1 MPKVGEKE
9 FDYTDEG
16 IVEAQV
22 ESAKTGSPMQ
32 VSDAMKRSQTMYP
45 GGGKT
50 GYNVPKYKHGG
61 VAPYEVLEGEQ
72 IKDESILGAE
82 AQQGALKAMSI
93 ALKRKYQEITD
104 EPDVS
109 QVTSGDHVIIYGK
122 KGGKVKK

>member
-16 IVEAQV
+16 IAEAQA

-32 VSDAMKRSQTMYP
+32 VSDAMERSQTMYP

-50 GYNVPKYKHGG
+50 GYNVPKYKRGG
-61 VAPYEVLEGEQ
+61 VVPYGVLEGEQ
-72 IKDESILGAE
+72 TKDEAV
-82 AQQGALKAMSI
+82 LKARAEKTRLKAKSI
-93 ALKRKYQEITD
+93 QIKADNLRRQKME
-104 EPDVS
+104 EA
-109 QVTSGDHVIIYGK
+109 GDNWSHPSYGWE